1 MSTASFKVGD
11 RVRVRTTRSVQA
23 GTRGVVHSPSYMVP
37 SAYFVLFDDWL
48 EAKLIQADDLEYISD
63 ERTPLS

>member
-11 RVRVRTTRSVQA
+11 RVRVRTTRSVQE
-23 GTRGVVHSPSYMVP
+23 GTRGVVHSLSYMVP

-48 EAKLIQADDLEYISD
+48 EAKLIQAHDLEYISD